1 MLVLITVV
9 IIVKRSRASPKCNE
23 RVKKLKRFVFFNPI
37 IRYLVL
43 NSLKLNMSGII
54 VFKKMGGDTMDKA
67 VAIAI
72 LTLVNGAPIIFY
84 ISVERWK
91 DTLESEEVKKS
102 FGSIYKGKNLRHD
115 DHYAGAYPIQFFW
128 RRALFIAVT
137 VFLFDYPLM
146 QMYAHFL
153 LTMISIVILS
163 IDDSAFE
170 STG

>member
-43 NSLKLNMSGII
+43 NSLKLNMSGLV
-54 VFKKMGGDTMDKA
+54 VFKTLGETMDKG
-67 VAIAI
+67 VGIAI
-72 LTLVNGAPIIFY
+72 LTLVNGAPIVFY
-84 ISVERWK
+84 IVVERWK
-91 DTLESEEVKKS
+91 DKLESEEARKS
-102 FGSIYKGKNLRHD
+102 FGSIYAGKSLRD
-115 DHYAGAYPIQFFW
+115 KDHLAGLYPMQFFW
-128 RRALFIAVT
+128 RRALFIAAT

-163 IDDSAFE
+163 TDKRAFDSI
-170 STG
+170 G